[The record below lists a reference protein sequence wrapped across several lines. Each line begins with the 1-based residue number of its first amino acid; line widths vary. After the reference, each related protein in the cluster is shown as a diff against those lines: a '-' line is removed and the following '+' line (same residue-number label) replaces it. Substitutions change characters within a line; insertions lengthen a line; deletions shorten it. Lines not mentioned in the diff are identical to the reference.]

1 MTVPYSST
9 SGYGFLI
16 DGSRKPLRVSLVERD
31 STSQMAG
38 LMADDL
44 LLTVNGHNVKDSIL
58 QTVQSIISYST
69 GSPLTL
75 KVSRPQINEGKV
87 KVCLLHFKFNL
98 FLLS

>member
-16 DGSRKPLRVSLVERD
+16 DGSRKPLRVSLVEKD
-31 STSQMAG
+31 SSSQMAG
-38 LMADDL
+38 LMTDDL
-44 LLTVNGHNVKDSIL
+44 LLMVNGHNVKDSIL

-75 KVSRPQINEGKV
+75 KVARPQISESKAKV
-87 KVCLLHFKFNL
+87 STLYYFI
-98 FLLS
+98 FLI